1 MVPTQTQKGMSR
13 KRRTGKQKQNLLVP
27 YMSPVLTDALTIPGR
42 TAKVYTFIKASN
54 TIGALTQSNSANN
67 AFVPG
72 LSLGTIVG
80 DYTYYTSIFDQ
91 YRINLIEVIL
101 RPKGNVSTVNASASG
116 SGFLYSVIDYD
127 DATAV
132 TPNQAMNY
140 DNVITTSLEQTHRRC
155 FVPHIALGAYSG
167 SFTSYANETEQWID
181 CNSPT
186 VAHYGVKYVCDAG
199 TTGSLQSWDLFCR
212 ISVSFRGVR

>member
-27 YMSPVLTDALTIPGR
+27 YVSPVLTDALTIPGK
-42 TAKVYTFIKASN
+42 TAKVYTFIKAYSVN
-54 TIGALTQSNSANN
+54 GALTQSTSSNN
-67 AFVPG
+67 AYVPG
-72 LSLGTIVG
+72 LSLSTIVG
-80 DYTYYTSIFDQ
+80 DYAYYTSIFDQ
-91 YRINLIEVIL
+91 YRINLIETIL
-101 RPKGNVSTVNASASG
+101 RPRGNVSTVNASASA

-127 DATAV
+127 DASAV
-132 TPNQAMNY
+132 TPSQALNY
-140 DNVITTSLEQTHRRC
+140 DNVVTTSMEQSHRRC

-167 SFTSYANETEQWID
+167 TFSSYANVTEQWID

-199 TTGSLQSWDLFCR
+199 ITGSLQSWDFICR